1 MAICIQQN
9 LCGLTAM
16 SDISSQ
22 PRLQKL
28 TPSPSA
34 GLWYNLA
41 TWTKFV
47 VAENIVAMGQNRHQ

>member
-1 MAICIQQN
+1 
-9 LCGLTAM
+9 M

-22 PRLQKL
+22 PMLQKL
-28 TPSPSA
+28 APSPSA

-41 TWTKFV
+41 TWIKFV

>member
-1 MAICIQQN
+1 
-9 LCGLTAM
+9 M
-16 SDISSQ
+16 SDIYSQ
-22 PRLQKL
+22 PMLQKL

-41 TWTKFV
+41 TWMKFV